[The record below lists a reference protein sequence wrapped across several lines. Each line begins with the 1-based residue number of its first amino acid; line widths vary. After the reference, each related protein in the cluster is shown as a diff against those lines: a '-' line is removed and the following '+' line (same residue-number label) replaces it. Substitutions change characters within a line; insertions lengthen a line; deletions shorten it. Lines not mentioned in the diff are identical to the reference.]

1 MALRYPGTMSS
12 TALACES
19 CPVRDRAVC
28 ASLDPREKLLLA
40 EIGRTEHYA
49 AGETIL
55 EAGDGRMA
63 CATLIEGVVKLSTI
77 DAEGVERI
85 VALLHPAG
93 FLGRLFAI
101 GDDFFATAL
110 TDARLCFFP
119 RADFERVMAGNPKLT
134 EGILVRTLEALE
146 DSRRLVDLIG
156 KRRADARLAGFLLSI
171 EQSMCEHPGG
181 EAGLIE
187 LPLTRGEI
195 ADLLGLTI
203 ETVSRQ
209 LGKLEA
215 SGLIARHGARGVR
228 IRDRAGLADLA
239 GG

>member
-1 MALRYPGTMSS
+1 MTS

-40 EIGRTEHYA
+40 EIGRTEVYP
-49 AGETIL
+49 AGATIF

-77 DAEGVERI
+77 DEEGVERI

-93 FLGRLFAI
+93 FLGRLFATQ
-101 GDDFFATAL
+101 GDFFATAL
-110 TDARLCFFP
+110 TEARLCFFP
-119 RADFERVMAGNPKLT
+119 RGDFERVMAGNPKLT
-134 EGILVRTLEALE
+134 EGILARTLDALE
-146 DSRRLVDLIG
+146 DSRRLIDLIG
-156 KRRADARLAGFLLSI
+156 KRRADARLAGFLLMVD
-171 EQSMCEHPGG
+171 QSMCETPGS

-187 LPLTRGEI
+187 LPLTRREI

-209 LGKLEA
+209 LGKLEDR
-215 SGLIARHGARGVR
+215 GLIARHGARGVR
-228 IRDRAGLADLA
+228 LRDRDALADLA
-239 GG
+239 GA

>member
-1 MALRYPGTMSS
+1 MGLRYPGSMSS

-28 ASLDPREKLLLA
+28 ASLDPREKLLLS
-40 EIGRTEHYA
+40 EIGRTRHFA
-49 AGETIL
+49 AGETIF
-55 EAGDGRMA
+55 EPGDERMA

-93 FLGRLFAI
+93 FLGRLFATQ
-101 GDDFFATAL
+101 GNFFATAL
-110 TDARLCFFP
+110 TEASLCMFP
-119 RADFERVMAGNPKLT
+119 RGDFERVMAGNPSLT
-134 EGILVRTLEALE
+134 EGILARTLDALDE
-146 DSRRLVDLIG
+146 SRRLIDLIG
-156 KRRADARLAGFLLSI
+156 KRRAEARLAGFLLMM
-171 EQSMCEHPGG
+171 EQSMCERPGD
-181 EAGLIE
+181 EPGLLE

-209 LGKLEA
+209 LGKLEGK
-215 SGLIARHGARGVR
+215 GLVARHGARGVR
-228 IRDRAGLADLA
+228 IRDRQTLADLA
-239 GG
+239 GA